1 MTTAA
6 MLLGV
11 LLLLAGGLAFL
22 MPEKAWRGLSNRGS
36 RWENQASTAGL
47 LTFAGLGWLGLMILI
62 VYSGALWLGWRST
75 QWMEV
80 KGTVLE
86 SRLVETRQV
95 RSTNPAYRAQVRYR
109 YQADGREQ
117 HGLRVDFAGSSTVD
131 RVGVEEDLRTRYA
144 PGAVVAVFV
153 DPADG
158 AESVL
163 EPGVPPKA
171 AILACLGMAFS
182 VISSWQLVALG
193 RDWHGDRLVSPGSR
207 RQRRADPR
215 RSR

>member
-1 MTTAA
+1 MTTVA
-6 MLLGV
+6 MLLGI
-11 LLLLAGGLAFL
+11 LLLLAGGLVFL
-22 MPEKAWRGLSNRGS
+22 MPEKAWRGLTNRGA

-62 VYSGALWLGWRST
+62 VYCGALWLGWRST
-75 QWMEV
+75 QWVEV

-95 RSTNPAYRAQVRYR
+95 RSTNPAYRAQVLYR

-117 HGLRVDFAGSSTVD
+117 HGLRVDFAGSSMGD
-131 RVGVEEDLRTRYA
+131 RAAVEETLHTRYA
-144 PGAVVAVFV
+144 PGADVVVFV
-153 DPADG
+153 DPRDG

-171 AILACLGMAFS
+171 AILAFLGMAFS
-182 VISSWQLVALG
+182 VISSWQLVALW
-193 RDWHGDRLVSPGSR
+193 RDWHGDRLVAPAAR
-207 RQRRADPR
+207 RRKRGKAR
-215 RSR
+215 